1 MAYPGRFYSPYFY
14 DPHNF
19 TSCYPYGCGYPYPYG
34 YYLLA
39 DSKEPEKKSAIL
51 KPVTTQT
58 VLTQAQI
65 DEITAYINNYRVA
78 HQAPPLIWDATI
90 SQFAQKWSAYLLN
103 NNLFQH
109 SGSMKYGENLA
120 YFKGYGTDVMTLLKL
135 SVDMWYNE
143 VKLYDFKKPGFSHET
158 GHFTA
163 LVWKSS
169 TSFGMGISINP
180 DTGAAD
186 ITMNLS
192 PPGNVVG
199 EFDKNVLEATAPV
212 VIPPSTPTPT
222 TIVPEQPPPPPPPTP
237 SPNTNIT
244 LKADI
249 IHSLYNLINEVN
261 KNKSK
266 EMIAQDISK
275 IIISIVNL

>member
-1 MAYPGRFYSPYFY
+1 MAYPGRFF
-14 DPHNF
+14 
-19 TSCYPYGCGYPYPYG
+19 YPYVFDQPCFTPPYGYPYG
-34 YYLLA
+34 YYLLS

-51 KPVTTQT
+51 KPVTTQP

-78 HQAPPLIWDATI
+78 HQAPPLAWDATI

-109 SGSMKYGENLA
+109 SGSLKYGENLA

-199 EFDKNVLEATAPV
+199 EFDKNVLEALAPV
-212 VIPPSTPTPT
+212 VIPPTTPTPT
-222 TIVPEQPPPPPPPTP
+222 TIVPEQPPPPAVP
-237 SPNTNIT
+237 SPNNNLT

-275 IIISIVNL
+275 IIINIVNL